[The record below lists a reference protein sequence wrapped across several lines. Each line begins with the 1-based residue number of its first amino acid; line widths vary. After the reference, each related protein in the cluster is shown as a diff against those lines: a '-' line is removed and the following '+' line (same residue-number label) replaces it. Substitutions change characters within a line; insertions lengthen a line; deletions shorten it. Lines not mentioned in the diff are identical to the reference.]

1 MNEDN
6 KYTEAAVN
14 FEAVQIAMT
23 KTKDGIVLKM
33 AMHPDE
39 IPESILRAHVGQRY
53 MVAMVALDEYENPV
67 APPEIVAGKKA
78 VQQAGILCHDPKFQ
92 EFIGNEI
99 DDLIMDDEACAK
111 ALCGILCIESRAEL
125 KTDPSTRDAFKA
137 LVRNFYESRD
147 ESRKK

>member
-39 IPESILRAHVGQRY
+39 VPDSILRAHVGQRY

-92 EFIGNEI
+92 EFLGDQVGDLLL
-99 DDLIMDDEACAK
+99 DDDACAK
-111 ALCGILCIESRAEL
+111 ALCAVLCIESRKEIASDSSVREQ
-125 KTDPSTRDAFKA
+125 FKEI
-137 LVRNFYESRD
+137 VGNFYESR
-147 ESRKK
+147 K